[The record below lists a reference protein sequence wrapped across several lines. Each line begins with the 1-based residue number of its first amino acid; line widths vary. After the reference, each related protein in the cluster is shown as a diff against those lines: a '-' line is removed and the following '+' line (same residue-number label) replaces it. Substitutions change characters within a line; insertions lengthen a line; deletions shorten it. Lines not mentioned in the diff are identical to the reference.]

1 VSALLIVGHGTRDE
15 DGAEEFRRF
24 VRRVEARA
32 VGRGAADAVA
42 GGFIELSPPPL
53 RDAVAG
59 LVEAGHRELTAVP
72 LILLAAGHA
81 KGDIPAALAREKERH
96 PGLRTK
102 YARPLGP
109 HPVVLDLLRRRLDEM
124 LTASDSAS
132 VSDSAATAQADAVLL
147 VGRGTTDPD
156 ANADLYR
163 AARLLW
169 ETTRDLGI
177 RQVEAAFVS
186 LAEPSVPQ
194 GLDRLRALGARRVVV
209 LPFFL
214 FPGIL
219 PTRIHTQVRDWLEAN
234 SGVSSGAH
242 SEVGS
247 GANSGTGA
255 GFGVEATVA
264 GVIGDCDELAD
275 LVVERYA
282 EADGRGAA
290 PVGMN
295 CDACV
300 YRIALPGFEA
310 RVGQEQRPHDHPDDP
325 AHAHGHSHGH
335 HAPQDDHGHD
345 QDRHSHYHS
354 NDLSPEHTHRHG
366 TDPDPRTE
374 VRSVPETRL
383 STPVGPPPPAMG

>member
-1 VSALLIVGHGTRDE
+1 MSALLIVGHGTRDE

-24 VRRVEARA
+24 VSRVGVRA
-32 VGRGAADAVA
+32 AERGTAEAVA

-53 RDAVAG
+53 KDAVAG
-59 LVEAGHRELTAVP
+59 LVEAGHRDLTAVP

-109 HPVVLDLLRRRLDEM
+109 HPVILDLLRRRLHET
-124 LTASDSAS
+124 LTE
-132 VSDSAATAQADAVLL
+132 AAEAAGADAVLL

-156 ANADLYR
+156 GNADLYR

-169 ETTRDLGI
+169 ETTRDLGV
-177 RQVEAAFVS
+177 RQVEAGFVS
-186 LAEPSVPQ
+186 LAEPSVPE
-194 GLDRLRALGARRVVV
+194 GLARLRALGAERVVV

-214 FPGIL
+214 FPGVL
-219 PTRIHTQVRDWLEAN
+219 PTRIHSQVRDWTAAN
-234 SGVSSGAH
+234 PGLA
-242 SEVGS
+242 
-247 GANSGTGA
+247 
-255 GFGVEATVA
+255 ATVA
-264 GVIGDCDELAD
+264 DVIGDCDELAD
-275 LVVERYA
+275 LVVERYL
-282 EADGRGAA
+282 EADGRGGA
-290 PVGMN
+290 PAGMN

-325 AHAHGHSHGH
+325 AHAHGHAHESHH
-335 HAPQDDHGHD
+335 HHHDHAQPH
-345 QDRHSHYHS
+345 
-354 NDLSPEHTHRHG
+354 EHRHG
-366 TDPDPRTE
+366 TAAEPYAE

-383 STPVGPPPPAMG
+383 SSPVGPPPPAMGRSDGYGN

>member
-1 VSALLIVGHGTRDE
+1 VSALLIVGHGTRDA

-24 VRRVEARA
+24 VRRVESRA
-32 VGRGAADAVA
+32 VERGAADAVA

-53 RDAVAG
+53 KDAVAG
-59 LVEAGHRELTAVP
+59 LVEAGHRDLTAVP

-109 HPVVLDLLRRRLDEM
+109 HPVVLDLLRRRLEET
-124 LTASDSAS
+124 LAA
-132 VSDSAATAQADAVLL
+132 SAAAVQADAVLL

-163 AARLLW
+163 AGRLLW
-169 ETTRDLGI
+169 ETTRDLGV

-194 GLDRLRALGARRVVV
+194 GLDRLRALGAKRVVV

-214 FPGIL
+214 FPGVL
-219 PTRIHTQVRDWLEAN
+219 PTRIHTQVRDWLEVN
-234 SGVSSGAH
+234 SGVSSD
-242 SEVGS
+242 VTS
-247 GANSGTGA
+247 GANTGSGIE
-255 GFGVEATVA
+255 VTVA
-264 GVIGDCDELAD
+264 DVIGDCDELAD
-275 LVVERYA
+275 LVIERYI

-310 RVGQEQRPHDHPDDP
+310 RVGQEQHPHDHPDDP
-325 AHAHGHSHGH
+325 AHAHGHPHEH
-335 HAPQDDHGHD
+335 HAHQDDHGHD
-345 QDRHSHYHS
+345 PDRHSHYHS
-354 NDLSPEHTHRHG
+354 NDLSPAHTHRHG
-366 TDPDPRTE
+366 TAPDPRTE